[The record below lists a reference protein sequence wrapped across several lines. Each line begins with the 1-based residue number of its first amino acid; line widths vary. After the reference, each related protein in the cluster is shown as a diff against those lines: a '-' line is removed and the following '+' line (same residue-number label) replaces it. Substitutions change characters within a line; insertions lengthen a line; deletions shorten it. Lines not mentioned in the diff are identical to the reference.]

1 MQSSPA
7 ATRPAP
13 VHPAGRAG
21 YAGTCS
27 LRPRGEGPRAGSA
40 RKPRGPGGKGWGRD
54 ARKVKG
60 GHLQELKTSW
70 ELEV

>member
-1 MQSSPA
+1 MQSSPV

-21 YAGTCS
+21 HAGTSS

-40 RKPRGPGGKGWGRD
+40 RKLRGPGGKAWGRG
-54 ARKVKG
+54 AKKVKG